1 MINDLA
7 VILAMRARILLTG
20 QVTDAGFFGYNDT
33 IPDDAARPYILEHW
47 DGGEEKPF
55 TNMTTRKKA
64 VMTYWI
70 VGIPGQGVRPLLE
83 LAYAVSG
90 CFALLGDK
98 AVIRITDTAG
108 ETEAAITSVGMG
120 VTDQPGR
127 IRIAIALDINHT
139 AG

>member
-33 IPDDAARPYILEHW
+33 IPDDAARPCILEHW
-47 DGGEEKPF
+47 DGGVEKSF
-55 TNMTTRKKA
+55 TNMTTRKQA

-98 AVIRITDTAG
+98 AVIQITDTAG
-108 ETEAAITSVGMG
+108 ETEATITSVGMG

-127 IRIAIALDINHT
+127 IRITIALAIDHT